1 MNCSDEE
8 DSSYLSSLSDGYSDD
23 SFSSSS
29 DGDSDDT
36 SASSSDGDSD
46 DTSACENDEEAK
58 AIIFKQFR
66 AVTEELSQERTDE
79 NRHALKILQHA
90 CHI

>member
-23 SFSSSS
+23 SFS
-29 DGDSDDT
+29 
-36 SASSSDGDSD
+36 SSSDGDSD